1 MTSLRTTIAA
11 GCAAAILGTGFFAVS
26 AVVSPEP
33 AAAVPR
39 LVKIWCKRDYR
50 RLCPRYKV
58 GTSRM
63 RACMR
68 SKRNYLSPVCKK
80 ALIDTGYAR
89 RYR

>member
-1 MTSLRTTIAA
+1 MPFIRTTV
-11 GCAAAILGTGFFAVS
+11 AAAVVAATLSSGVFVAS
-26 AVVSPEP
+26 AFVGATS
-33 AAAVPR
+33 AHAVPR
-39 LVKIWCKRDYR
+39 LVRIWCKRDYK

-68 SKRNYLSPVCKK
+68 AKQNYLSPVCKK

>member
-1 MTSLRTTIAA
+1 MTSLRTAIAA
-11 GCAAAILGTGFFAVS
+11 GSLAAMLGTGFFTVS
-26 AVVSPEP
+26 AVVSPDP

-39 LVKIWCKRDYR
+39 LVRIWCKSDYS

-58 GTSRM
+58 GISRM

-68 SKRNYLSPVCKK
+68 SKQNYLSPVCKK